1 MGKLGLFWQNVY
13 SWQQVCIR
21 SQQSGPSACN
31 DFVTSVLLCIPIFNS
46 FQSYNIRRLELNVTT
61 PQSSRTVKTKRS
73 GKKGTADVALAAAA
87 TAPVD
92 FTDTVAL
99 LTPFIKEVD
108 TWPAATHN
116 LTTLPNVV
124 QKEKTSNIDATDYHT
139 VSVGKRE
146 TPAVDRSVFLKEAKT
161 NPALRYLEN
170 AMCDMRY
177 ENIIF
182 LLWYLHL
189 SILSFIFSMICLV

>member
-1 MGKLGLFWQNVY
+1 MHRF
-13 SWQQVCIR
+13 
-21 SQQSGPSACN
+21 CN
-31 DFVTSVLLCIPIFNS
+31 KFFICIPIFNS

-61 PQSSRTVKTKRS
+61 SQSSGNVKTKRS
-73 GKKGTADVALAAAA
+73 GKKGSVDVALAVAAA
-87 TAPVD
+87 APVD

-124 QKEKTSNIDATDYHT
+124 QKEKTSNIDATDNLT
-139 VSVGKRE
+139 VSVG
-146 TPAVDRSVFLKEAKT
+146 TPALDRSVFLKEAKT

-177 ENIIF
+177 EIV
-182 LLWYLHL
+182 LLLL
-189 SILSFIFSMICLV
+189 

>member
-1 MGKLGLFWQNVY
+1 MK
-13 SWQQVCIR
+13 
-21 SQQSGPSACN
+21 A
-31 DFVTSVLLCIPIFNS
+31 
-46 FQSYNIRRLELNVTT
+46 
-61 PQSSRTVKTKRS
+61 KRS
-73 GKKGTADVALAAAA
+73 GRKGSVDVALATAA

-116 LTTLPNVV
+116 LTTLANVV
-124 QKEKTSNIDATDYHT
+124 QKEKTSNIDATDNHT
-139 VSVGKRE
+139 VSVGTRE
-146 TPAVDRSVFLKEAKT
+146 TPAPALDRSVFLKEAKT

-177 ENIIF
+177 EII
-182 LLWYLHL
+182 
-189 SILSFIFSMICLV
+189 ILFVMLPAFTF